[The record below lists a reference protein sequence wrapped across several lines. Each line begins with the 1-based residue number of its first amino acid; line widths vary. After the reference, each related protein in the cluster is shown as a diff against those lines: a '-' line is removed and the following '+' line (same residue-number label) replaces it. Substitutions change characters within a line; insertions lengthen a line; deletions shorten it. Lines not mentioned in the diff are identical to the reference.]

1 MKPHQTIGWTLLQTS
16 SITAIVGSKINHG
29 LRPVGTAVPSI
40 NYYELGGYSRRNG
53 IESAVFSINCRADTA
68 DAARNL
74 ARLVLDTFHGTSGT
88 GVQGYQSTF
97 TVARSSLEN
106 DGGLIPEPEDGIYNA
121 PIDIRI
127 VYPVSTVS

>member
-16 SITAIVGSKINHG
+16 SITAIVGSKVNHG

-53 IESAVFSINCRADTA
+53 IESTVFSINCRADTA

-74 ARLVLDTFHGTSGT
+74 ARLVLDTFHGTQGM
-88 GVQGYQSTF
+88 GVQGTQNSF

-121 PIDIRI
+121 PIDIRF